1 MTSVFEN
8 PKTGPATFARIL
20 YRRFMQDNIEFR
32 IITSDTTVSDEHIIP
47 VKKTKIAFLVYY
59 KLWRKARQVAATYP
73 DKFVILHYNN
83 SFPYLCFGKIGNY
96 SLIQMNDYF
105 NIVFKPFFIPG
116 LTLRQT
122 ASYMMRKI
130 LERITVKRADKIICN
145 SIYTRNVLQ
154 ERYAIAEDKLQ
165 VIYKSIDDSLLCEKT
180 ASLPNGNILYIG
192 NNYKFKGLDILLDA
206 LLALQN
212 NCVKKV
218 FIAGPAKLST
228 SLRKKVTMLSERI
241 QVIQIYAVPHK
252 KLLDYMLECD
262 VVIIPGRYEA
272 FGVSVLEAIAQGVPV
287 LTAGVGGLKEMLAEY
302 PPSFSDIEN
311 LKPVHLS
318 ANIENLYTH
327 YNEYKRFADSK
338 MNAIRQKFNSE
349 LMLCA
354 IYDEYKN
361 AK

>member
-20 YRRFMQDNIEFR
+20 CRRFVQDNIDFK
-32 IITSDTTVSDEHIIP
+32 IITSDTTATDDYIIP
-47 VKKTKIAFLVYY
+47 VKKTRIAFFVYY
-59 KLWRKARQVAATYP
+59 KLWKKAKQVVSSYP

-83 SFPYLCFGKIGNY
+83 SFPYLCFGKIGNF
-96 SLIQMNDYF
+96 SIIQMNDYF

-122 ASYMMRKI
+122 FSYMMRKY

-154 ERYAIAEDKLQ
+154 ERYHIPEDALQ
-165 VIYKSIDDSLLCEKT
+165 VIYKSIDDTLLSEKT
-180 ASLPNGNILYIG
+180 ASLPNGSILYIG

-206 LLALQN
+206 LFALQN

-228 SLRKKVTMLSERI
+228 SLRKKVTLLSGRI
-241 QVIQIYAVPHK
+241 QIVQIYAVPHRQ
-252 KLLDYMLECD
+252 LLDYMLECD

-311 LKPVHLS
+311 LKPIHLA

-327 YNEYKRFADSK
+327 YEEYKRIADSK
-338 MNAIRQKFNSE
+338 MNSIRQKFNSE
-349 LMLCA
+349 LMLYA
-354 IYDEYKN
+354 IYNEYKN